1 MARLSKLAQVTITER
16 LEAFPGWSGDETAL
30 KKTFK
35 FADHVTA
42 MGFVTKVA
50 ICAEVLD
57 HHPDIRIVY
66 STVDIT
72 LNIHDAG
79 GVTDL
84 DFQLAEKIEK
94 YAS

>member
-1 MARLSKLAQVTITER
+1 MARPNKLEEANIIER
-16 LEAFPGWSGDETAL
+16 LDALPGWGGDVTAL

-35 FADHVTA
+35 FADHITA

-57 HHPDIRIVY
+57 HHPDLHIVY
-66 STVDIT
+66 NTVDIT
-72 LNIHDAG
+72 LNTHDAG
-79 GVTDL
+79 GVTEL
-84 DFQLAEKIEK
+84 DFKLADKIEK

>member
-1 MARLSKLAQVTITER
+1 MARPAKLDQANIMER
-16 LEAFPGWSGDETAL
+16 LGALAGWSGDESAL
-30 KKTFK
+30 TKTFK
-35 FADHVTA
+35 FADHITA

-57 HHPDIRIVY
+57 HHPDLHIVY

-72 LNIHDAG
+72 LNTHDAG
-79 GVTDL
+79 GVTEL